1 MACENNNVCPAY
13 GRCGDVEESVL
24 LSSVNARLR
33 VVEKQSNAIEARV
46 TQLEKVESS
55 ESIDEAVGKVTA
67 LIEKEASARL
77 ESQGEPSGRIES
89 EASGRKA
96 DVDSLSASIRSES
109 ASRTNGDA
117 GISARLDAEV
127 SAREDLG
134 VRVDEAI
141 AERKE
146 ADTNLNT
153 AIQSLATIVDSDRET
168 LSDEIGDVR
177 ADSATLVDR
186 EKAERVAKDEEI
198 LARIAEIE
206 SRIDALSGKSGSET
220 K

>member
-1 MACENNNVCPAY
+1 M
-13 GRCGDVEESVL
+13 
-24 LSSVNARLR
+24 NARLR
-33 VVEKQSNAIEARV
+33 VVERLSNAIEARV

-77 ESQGEPSGRIES
+77 ESQGELSGRIES
-89 EASGRKA
+89 EASVRKA

-134 VRVDEAI
+134 ARVDEAI

-168 LSDEIGDVR
+168 LSDEMGDVR
-177 ADSATLVDR
+177 ADSATLVER

-206 SRIDALSGKSGSET
+206 SRIEALSGKSGSET